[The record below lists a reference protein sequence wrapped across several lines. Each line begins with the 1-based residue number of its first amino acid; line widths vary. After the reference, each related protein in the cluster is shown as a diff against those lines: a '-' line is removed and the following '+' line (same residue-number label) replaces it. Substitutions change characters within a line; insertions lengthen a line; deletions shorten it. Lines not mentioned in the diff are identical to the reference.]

1 MHCCKF
7 AGCKLQVQ
15 CCRFGVE
22 LSRSSPGAAFLAKS
36 GISIPAAIRA
46 NPLAAPAA
54 SAEKGL
60 CLFDRPLAGSVMSLA
75 PNRALGLAAAAGAGQ
90 NAANYIARCSQQV
103 SRCSTAPRLKSGH
116 VSVSAFVA
124 IEFEL
129 ISAIGREIL
138 MIGGK
143 VDKPHSARMLLVCKS
158 ELFLPEEKKK

>member
-124 IEFEL
+124 IVFE
-129 ISAIGREIL
+129 ATGE
-138 MIGGK
+138 
-143 VDKPHSARMLLVCKS
+143 LLATRLAGLHYFRTGMAKIDRA
-158 ELFLPEEKKK
+158 LLPAFG